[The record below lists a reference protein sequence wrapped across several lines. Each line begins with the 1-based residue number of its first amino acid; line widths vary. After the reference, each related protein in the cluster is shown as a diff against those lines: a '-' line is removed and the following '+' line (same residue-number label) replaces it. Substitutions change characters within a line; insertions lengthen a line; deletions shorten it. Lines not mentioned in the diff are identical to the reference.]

1 MRILPAFI
9 FIILSCFFS
18 LVGYSQSST
27 TEYYFKRISI
37 EHGLS
42 QSGVTTM
49 VRDHKGLLWIG
60 TRQGIN
66 RVDRNHLKKYI
77 DDYVYQLL
85 EDAQQ
90 NLWAITPK
98 GVLRYNSDQDT
109 FLPIINQ
116 QLFSIC
122 THKKVCTLEVMLLS
136 ISMIT
141 LLRRLSVYLCAKTPS
156 LKIKNV
162 SSHIYF
168 L

>member
-1 MRILPAFI
+1 MKILPVSFLL
-9 FIILSCFFS
+9 ILSFFFL
-18 LVGYSQSST
+18 LVGHSQNPT

-90 NLWAITPK
+90 NSP
-98 GVLRYNSDQDT
+98 
-109 FLPIINQ
+109 FL
-116 QLFSIC
+116 
-122 THKKVCTLEVMLLS
+122 
-136 ISMIT
+136 
-141 LLRRLSVYLCAKTPS
+141 
-156 LKIKNV
+156 
-162 SSHIYF
+162 
-168 L
+168 